1 MVGGGYL
8 RNVRSLYSRARSAL
22 APSDVAEGSSRRGR
36 GSSQG
41 PSQDDTEEVAE
52 LPTQDEGSERDE
64 EVQERDEEVQERD
77 EDSQE
82 EDEDLQHTASG
93 STGSGSAASG
103 ASRVYLRGPSS
114 LPHRP
119 IPRDRRP
126 LITPDKNR

>member
-93 STGSGSAASG
+93 STGLWFRSLCCVESLLARSLE
-103 ASRVYLRGPSS
+103 SPSPTDTS
-114 LPHRP
+114 
-119 IPRDRRP
+119 
-126 LITPDKNR
+126 